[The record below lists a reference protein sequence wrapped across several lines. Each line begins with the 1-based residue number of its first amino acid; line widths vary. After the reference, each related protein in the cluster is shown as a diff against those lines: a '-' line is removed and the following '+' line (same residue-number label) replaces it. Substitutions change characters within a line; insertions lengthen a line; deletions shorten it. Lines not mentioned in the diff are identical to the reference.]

1 MSGRGI
7 QGAGSSGQGPYGI
20 NLNQIMGQTSTPQMM
35 QAGGA
40 PAQSTAQQ
48 VQAPPSFMFGAQG
61 QLPGGPRLPA
71 GQPLPAQPPVQNP
84 PMSGISGNPGYSA
97 ATPPQLSGNYWNQVA
112 QQLAGP
118 TYQSKTPPLS
128 QSLPGSNPKGT
139 LPAYSNFPTPG
150 AAGVQPGVGSGMQ
163 PTSIPGWYQNYGNY
177 GL

>member
-35 QAGGA
+35 QANSATPAPGA
-40 PAQSTAQQ
+40 IQA
-48 VQAPPSFMFGAQG
+48 QAPPSFMFQG
-61 QLPGGPRLPA
+61 QLPGGPRPPV

-84 PMSGISGNPGYSA
+84 PMSGISGNPGYSTA
-97 ATPPQLSGNYWNQVA
+97 MPPQLSGNYWNQVA

-118 TYQSKTPPLS
+118 TYQSKQLPLS
-128 QSLPGSNPKGT
+128 QSLAGSNPKGT
-139 LPAYSNFPTPG
+139 LPAYSNFPAPG